1 MALMFFSSRSGHDE
15 VADLEGESPPS
26 SNVWT
31 TGGGTNFSPVSAT
44 HEDSLEGSQP
54 PSLRNSAAAFS

>member
-1 MALMFFSSRSGHDE
+1 MALMFFSSRSGHDD

-26 SNVWT
+26 SNVST

-44 HEDSLEGSQP
+44 HEDPWKGLSR
-54 PSLRNSAAAFS
+54 SLRNSATAFS